1 MRLLPGHGHFQN
13 EEGVAWPHSQ
23 RAPLQVPPVPKPQA
37 GQVGEEYAETRPN
50 PTPLFSGWPLTQFIS
65 LLPFLEKT
73 SSGKDFSLFLPSTLS
88 SPSRNLE
95 GLFELTRHPSRA
107 PIIAPTTLLC

>member
-13 EEGVAWPHSQ
+13 EEGIAWPHSQ

-50 PTPLFSGWPLTQFIS
+50 PTPLFSGLATNLIYF
-65 LLPFLEKT
+65 LAPF
-73 SSGKDFSLFLPSTLS
+73 S
-88 SPSRNLE
+88 
-95 GLFELTRHPSRA
+95 
-107 PIIAPTTLLC
+107 